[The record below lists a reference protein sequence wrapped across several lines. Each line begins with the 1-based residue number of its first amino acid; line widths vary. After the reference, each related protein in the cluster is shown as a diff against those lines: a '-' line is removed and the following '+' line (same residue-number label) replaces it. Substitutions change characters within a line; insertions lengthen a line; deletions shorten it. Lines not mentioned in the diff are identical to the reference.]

1 MSTSRLDARALTLAY
16 DATRPPVLDRFDLAV
31 DTGER
36 VAVLGASGAG
46 KSSLLR
52 VLAGLRKPVSGSI
65 AMAGRA
71 LDGPHPHVVLMFQE
85 ASLLPWLSVEKN
97 VAFGL
102 DFKRQPRLTRD
113 ERARRVAWAIDEVG
127 LANAR
132 GHYPSQLSGGM
143 AQRVALARA
152 IARQPQVL
160 LLDEPFGALDAATRT
175 DMQDLLLRVVADT
188 RAATVLV
195 THDIDEALRVADRIV
210 LLDGRGGTAG
220 VWTIAARAAAR
231 GGFEMRPGEGDRR
244 DASDARGSLAT
255 DAASRLP
262 VVPDVSKASV
272 IRAASATR
280 AASRNEFE
288 QHEQHERLERLDAL
302 RVEILRTLRALRDAP
317 EAEGRAR
324 ASDAFPAA

>member
-1 MSTSRLDARALTLAY
+1 MSMSRLDARALTLAY
-16 DATRPPVLDRFDLAV
+16 DAARPPVLDRFDLAV

-52 VLAGLRKPVSGSI
+52 VLAGLRKPASGSI
-65 AMAGRA
+65 AMAGRT

-127 LANAR
+127 LAHAR
-132 GHYPSQLSGGM
+132 GYYPSQLSGGM

-220 VWTIAARAAAR
+220 VWTIAAHAAAR
-231 GGFEMRPGEGDRR
+231 GGFEMRSREGDRR
-244 DASDARGSLAT
+244 DASDARGTLAT
-255 DAASRLP
+255 DAASRLS
-262 VVPDVSKASV
+262 VEPDVSKAFV
-272 IRAASATR
+272 IRAASATCD
-280 AASRNEFE
+280 ASRSEFE
-288 QHEQHERLERLDAL
+288 QRERLERLDAL

-317 EAEGRAR
+317 EAERHAR
-324 ASDAFPAA
+324 ASDAFPSF

>member
-1 MSTSRLDARALTLAY
+1 MSSPRLDARALTFGYGA
-16 DATRPPVLDRFDLAV
+16 ARPPVLDRFDLAV
-31 DTGER
+31 GEGER

-52 VLAGLRKPVSGSI
+52 VLAGLREPASGSVEI
-65 AMAGRA
+65 AGRP

-85 ASLLPWLSVEKN
+85 ASLLPWLSVERN

-102 DFKRQPRLTRD
+102 DFKRQPRLSRD

-127 LANAR
+127 LAHAR
-132 GHYPSQLSGGM
+132 GHAPAQLSGGM

-160 LLDEPFGALDAATRT
+160 LLDEPFGALDAATRM

-188 RAATVLV
+188 CAATVLV

-220 VWTIAARAAAR
+220 VWSIA
-231 GGFEMRPGEGDRR
+231 PR
-244 DASDARGSLAT
+244 DAA
-255 DAASRLP
+255 
-262 VVPDVSKASV
+262 
-272 IRAASATR
+272 
-280 AASRNEFE
+280 
-288 QHEQHERLERLDAL
+288 LERIASL
-302 RVEILRTLRALRDAP
+302 RTEIHRTLRALRDAP
-317 EAEGRAR
+317 EAAGRAR
-324 ASDAFPAA
+324 ASDAHHAA